1 MLVRHAAAAGGFQ
14 AAPLMQA
21 VSHRMTLEETQ
32 QAFELVAGMM
42 SGEAGEAEECTCVH
56 IYPSAA
62 ETGLRNR
69 TTFD

>member
-1 MLVRHAAAAGGFQ
+1 MQ
-14 AAPLMQA
+14 QPCPLPP
-21 VSHRMTLEETQ
+21 LLPL